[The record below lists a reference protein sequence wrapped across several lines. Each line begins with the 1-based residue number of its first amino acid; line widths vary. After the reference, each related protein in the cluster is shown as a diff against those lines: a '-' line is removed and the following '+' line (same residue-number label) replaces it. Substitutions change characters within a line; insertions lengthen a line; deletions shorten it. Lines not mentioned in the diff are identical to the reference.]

1 MFKMRGNQEMRQ
13 IALQISIA
21 LAAGIFSFIPSVSAA
36 PVLNAGSN
44 TKTTANV
51 SVTSATDAENF
62 PNVAI
67 TDVTATQRNNV
78 VDWQDF
84 SIAKDEMVRFDG
96 GETSGENVHNYL
108 NLVSGENTSRID
120 GAIKGGNNVYIVNPN
135 GVIFG
140 NSASV
145 DVGSLYVS
153 SRPLSDVD
161 IANIAD
167 NNTNNV
173 DMSPLANA
181 VSSSGNA
188 ASIVNM
194 GDVRATSVSVEGG
207 NIILADVNRI
217 KTTNGSA
224 VNTNV
229 TIQNIG
235 ATTGITL
242 GHSVRDVVEADN
254 ANTLMNATGGDYNY
268 TGGNYSSAK
277 KIVSIRDEYE
287 LENVAAAGLGRNYL
301 LIDDIELT
309 AAHTPIG
316 GNTADTAF
324 KGTFDGQFHTISN
337 VNVTGVEYGGLF
349 GRIIGGTVK
358 NVGVQGGSIKAVNAG
373 GIAGKVESSTK
384 LINVFNN
391 GTTINMKTPG
401 SETNNAGG
409 IVGYAQNSKISSAYN
424 TGSVVENDFRS
435 GGIAGTAYTAEIEN
449 VYNTGST
456 KNGLVGRG
464 SNGSITNAYASQSR
478 LHSSMYTA
486 TKNNILKKEEL
497 TSTSAAYY
505 AGLGFAI
512 SNKGGDNPDTVPWRI
527 YEGQS
532 LPLLRS
538 FLAANGTV
546 TVNYNYTHGNESG
559 SNGGADL
566 TANDLTYNGSYVTV
580 IGTPSYSGVSNI
592 DTSKISY
599 SGTAPNGVK
608 NVATKAL
615 FHTGQQGYDLIG
627 NNVTM
632 AKKQLSLSGSSMGIT
647 KVYDKS
653 ADAKSAVTKV
663 LSTATNISGV
673 VSGDSV
679 SLNPAGI
686 TATYVD
692 ANSNPDATVGTHKIT
707 LTGTVNLTGT
717 DAGNYTL
724 EATNLSTLVNVT
736 GTITQRPI
744 YLKTDLT
751 SVDFNK
757 TYDGT
762 ANISPRNGS
771 AVPVREILK
780 LEDTSVEVGDP
791 GPDSVGHG
799 KIEGDNVAL
808 AFGTD
813 ATTVPRYVDVDTS
826 GNMTSAGAANAG
838 KHSVLFSGITLT
850 GTADGD
856 DSGNYVLCYDGT
868 TNPVTNSQVLLKS
881 GVDVNTTGDNAV
893 SAVIRPRLLATDGF
907 QVKTP
912 TGQTDSAGNPIYTT
926 AAANKTYD
934 GTSTYTVPS
943 GSKLIANTAGANSN
957 SGLLPADS
965 VNLWFDLSSS
975 AGSTN
980 FVYRDSNNQ
989 LQPTKMAAGAQAAT
1003 GVAYAVVANTNTG
1016 YGYLK
1021 GNYTFDEATAASND
1035 NDVTPW
1041 QTLNDANAI
1050 PIVSGAGTISRRN
1063 ILIDTGNVT
1072 RINKRYDG
1080 NANVVGDDYTTIGGD
1095 YLKYATDSPA
1105 TLLKDDS
1112 TINEDVA
1119 GNDNVAWSVTAA
1131 YDNKN
1136 VVRGA
1141 DGVSVPDNA
1150 KNVNFTVALT
1160 GSDAV
1165 NYVLNGTN
1173 AETSSVPLTGTG
1185 KITPRELAPSFVDIS
1200 KTYNGT
1206 TAVNDGDFS
1215 AVSGSITLPTI
1226 TAGDDVQ
1233 LVYDPNAAYYY
1244 NTTTGQAESNAG
1256 TWAVRYPNLSLS
1268 GNDSVNYNLSTI
1280 IGSGNG
1286 IINRRLILSDGFQV
1300 KIGDTVAN
1308 GTKVYDGTSVYNV
1321 PDGATLVANTT
1332 ASGNTGVI
1340 DADQGKLRF
1349 SLSNTVDSNFI
1360 NTQNANTPTAKV
1372 LEADGIAYQVQAD
1385 TADGYGYLLNNYKIG
1400 TTTSSTPLAADTTY
1414 AVTGAGNITRRAI
1427 TIDISGATGIDK
1439 EYNRDTNLVGAGDIN
1454 IGGAYL
1460 NYASG
1465 SVEKSKLLADDSTA
1479 TAAAKDGDN
1488 AAWSVTAA
1496 YDNKNVVRDS
1506 AGNVVDNGKTVNF
1519 YISITGTDA
1528 ANYTINNGVNVVNAE
1543 TTAATPLTLTGSGKI
1558 TPKEITATFSP
1569 VTKIYTGTTRINDR
1583 DSTVTG
1589 NGTVAGLTG
1598 DAVTLNPYNYDAA
1611 YYDTPEVGT
1620 NKTVYYPGLSLGG
1633 ADSGNYKLSSTT
1645 GSSTGNSITP
1655 ATVTLG
1661 NFVFNFDG
1669 VNRVYNG
1676 DTAVAD
1682 STQDITADQFIT
1694 DSYIDLGAGAKYD
1707 FRSYIRNLNANY
1719 ASKDVNA
1726 NTGEGNVTYTFNLND
1741 ITIPNI
1747 SITGDYRNYFATEN
1761 GAITKPV
1768 GTITPKTVYATINNP
1783 VVTKT
1788 YNGLKNVQNYTAPLV
1803 SYSGLVGN
1811 SADVSTAE
1819 YLDKNQGTNKLVQY
1833 NVAISDGSNYSIQ
1846 YNSADRNMANYT
1858 TTADGPAV
1866 TDGTV
1871 ISTVVTP
1878 NNIINPKD
1886 LPVTFTNVTKQYDG
1900 TTDVLP
1906 TQVALGAATTGAVES
1921 GDTISLT
1928 GWNAAYNSPD
1938 VATANTVYYRNIT
1951 LSGNENGNY
1960 NFVDANGDTLTSST
1974 VINGNGT
1981 ITPYALSGTYAFTLG
1996 DVTKEYDRTNAIKY
2010 TDTAGG
2016 TTYYRDGSEAA
2027 IRNFITAPDVTVN
2040 GSSQQMA
2047 YALDMNNTGYN
2058 DSTVGTHPATFR
2070 VGLSSSN
2077 YTFDNVTVTDGTNT
2091 ITPTV
2096 INGVYYYDLVKN
2108 DATISPRNVYVALN
2122 NTPAIT
2128 KTYDGTTAVEQI
2140 VTGKNNKVYMPD
2152 AADFLSGDDVD
2163 VDWNNISAA
2172 YSSENVAY
2180 DGDGNVTSQDVIY
2193 TVGLTGTD
2201 AGNYVLYRSA
2211 DNTAITDNNKLT
2223 GTGIITP
2230 RELTVDF
2237 ARDEHPFDNSA
2248 YLSNPGSNLRL
2259 GNLATRD
2266 AGFDLDN
2273 IAKAAIGGRYTD
2285 KNVNRADDGTV
2296 LDKGLTYNNLQNALS
2311 GYATRNAI
2319 AKNYTIADSVTYSV
2333 DDAKGVITPLEI
2345 TDPLKAVWK
2354 VDVNKVYDATTNLP
2368 TDLPAETNANNILT
2382 LQVNTTYDGVLNLQG
2397 GSAGYQYSSAGY
2409 ESKNQGDRALK
2420 YTLTGVN
2427 ANQGNYQL
2435 SDAVVSAA
2443 VSNPWLS
2450 TDTTRNVNGASVT
2463 GNISARQLNIIAET
2477 DSKIYD
2483 GGLSVANPKALIHFS
2498 AADQAVITADADG
2511 VDYAVTANYTDK
2523 NAGTQD
2529 IAYTLTLNGNA
2540 NGNYVLNSNTATITG
2555 DTATGTT
2562 TGDIA
2567 KRKVYVTP
2575 ININNINK
2583 EYDTT
2588 NALPDTFTNAD
2599 HFQLT
2604 PADVNTGIVAGD
2616 EDIQLNVNAIE
2627 GAYADEHAGNK
2638 TITFNSFALMD
2649 TSDAADSGILNN
2661 YTLET
2666 DSIVGSGTISPKAL
2680 TIGIK
2685 AAPIKGYDT
2694 GKALSAGYATT
2705 DNLTLSGAFDNDA
2718 VNLQVNS
2725 ANYSNAKAGTGKTYS
2740 YEVSIDNTDYK
2751 LTQGANLPAITVS
2764 NDGQTGVITANDG
2777 TITKR
2782 KVYVSLAD
2790 TPDMVKTY
2798 DGNTGVK
2805 QDVTDKII
2813 VRSGDLLADGTEL
2826 DRNAVVINA
2835 RYDSKDAGERTVT
2848 YNTKLKGDAADNYEI
2863 HRLSNINDAAAD
2875 VETSTLTGKGVIN
2888 KAKLT
2893 LDPASISKTYNG
2905 TSVIGDGTNAG
2916 DESLTKDKL
2925 VFQGVNNESFT
2936 LTDAAF
2942 AKVIGQYGYGTGD
2955 ANVSW
2960 VGDEVADKDVLYTG
2974 LSDALAVMNADA
2986 GTNTI
2991 SKNYTIDQTAYFAAA
3006 QAKGKIRPITITQAA
3021 TANWKP
3027 VIREYN
3033 GDTDLHEVYDY
3044 SVGTKGEQL
3053 GVKDILQLTVKDSA
3067 GNTLT
3072 VDYDATANYDD
3083 MNVGSRHNLNYQINA
3098 VNKKVADSSGNP
3110 NYVLDSS
3117 VMAALEGRN
3126 MDSSSANVYSVIT
3139 PRTLTVA
3146 GVAAMNKEYDGTVD
3160 GVDNAQD
3167 RIALTNYI
3175 AKDKDNLGFTAT
3187 AVYDNPNAGKSEDTD
3202 ELQEHQVTYTLSLAN
3217 PNYQLETDT
3226 LTGTG
3231 TISRKGLTIV
3241 ATPAGVN
3248 MGEPLPKFTGT
3259 VEGLVPADSGLA
3271 SSFTFDT
3278 LPDVNTSRVTGAQT
3292 RYPVYGWYRNSYE
3305 GGNFGLNYTYSQ
3317 DPANETAFTVNYIN
3331 TDMGN
3336 PDLKPT
3342 PTHDVYR
3349 QIAKDVTSGF
3359 GDNNAASLQ
3368 YVDRNGKVLAT
3379 ETIGSGTIAAGE
3391 TLAELTVQGTDLAN
3405 IGIVGGD
3412 IVNLEGADA
3421 AGVANIE
3428 MQDKGAVVNLEVY
3441 SLNGEKTSADG
3452 NPAAEIVSTDSRNA
3466 LGSIQIVDESGNV
3479 LEEIDQD
3486 KAEKQE
3492 KEGEIAIQS
3501 SDGQSENEIELT
3513 VESTGVNVA

>member
-1 MFKMRGNQEMRQ
+1 MREDKEIKQ

-36 PVLNAGSN
+36 PVLNEGS
-44 TKTTANV
+44 TRTTAGVEVNP
-51 SVTSATDAENF
+51 ATDTNF

-67 TDVTATQRNNV
+67 MDVTAEQRNNV
-78 VDWQDF
+78 IDWQDF
-84 SIAKDEMVRFDG
+84 SVAKNEMVRFDG
-96 GETSGENVHNYL
+96 GNQTNNYL
-108 NLVSGENTSRID
+108 NLVSGGNTSHID
-120 GAIKGGNNVYIVNPN
+120 GAIKGGKDVYIVNPN

-153 SRPLSDVD
+153 SRPIADVD
-161 IANIAD
+161 LSTVGD
-167 NNTNNV
+167 TTTTT
-173 DMSPLANA
+173 DMTPLANA
-181 VSSSGNA
+181 VSMSGNA
-188 ASIVNM
+188 AAIVNM
-194 GDVRATSVSVEGG
+194 GDVQATSVSVEGG

-217 KTTNGSA
+217 KTADGSA

-229 TIQNIG
+229 TIKNIG
-235 ATTGITL
+235 NSTGITL
-242 GHSVRDVVEADN
+242 GHSVTDVKAAGANAD
-254 ANTLMNATGGDYNY
+254 TLMNNTGKNY
-268 TGGNYSSAK
+268 TSDYSSANK
-277 KIVSIRDEYE
+277 VVSIRNENE
-287 LENVAAAGLGRNYL
+287 LENVTAAGLGRNYL
-301 LIDDIELT
+301 LIDDIPLT
-309 AAHTPIG
+309 ANHTPIG
-316 GNTADTAF
+316 GDTPF
-324 KGTFDGQFHTISN
+324 TGNFDGQFHTISN
-337 VNVTGVEYGGLF
+337 VNVNGGTYGGLF
-349 GRIIGGTVK
+349 GHTSGGTIQ
-358 NVGVQGGSIKAVNAG
+358 NVGISGDSDNAIIATTYAG
-373 GIAGKVESSTK
+373 GIAGYSE
-384 LINVFNN
+384 
-391 GTTINMKTPG
+391 GTTFKNIFNEGVKI
-401 SETNNAGG
+401 G
-409 IVGYAQNSKISSAYN
+409 ISAPSDY
-424 TGSVVENDFRS
+424 SS
-435 GGIAGTAYTAEIEN
+435 GG
-449 VYNTGST
+449 
-456 KNGLVGRG
+456 GLVGIASG
-464 SNGSITNAYASQSR
+464 GSIT
-478 LHSSMYTA
+478 SSYNTA
-486 TKNNILKKEEL
+486 TVNSGDSYSGGGILGSAENVTL
-497 TSTSAAYY
+497 LQVYSIGDVQNGIIGMGSGNSTTDSYTTSSRVGSPLYNYSTETNVITPPASSYKLSDYSSFSSISA
-505 AGLGFAI
+505 
-512 SNKGGDNPDTVPWRI
+512 NGGENTVWRI

-532 LPLLRS
+532 RPLLRS
-538 FLAANGTV
+538 FLTANGTV
-546 TVNYNYTHGNESG
+546 TVNYNYTHGAADSG
-559 SNGGADL
+559 SNNGADL
-566 TANDLTYNGSYVTV
+566 TNITYNGSYVEVT
-580 IGTPSYSGVSNI
+580 GTPAYTGVGNI
-592 DTSKISY
+592 DTSKITY
-599 SGTAPNGVK
+599 ADPDNNGVR
-608 NVATKAL
+608 NATTKAL
-615 FHTGQQGYDLIG
+615 FYTGQQGYDLVG

-632 AKKQLSLSGSSMGIT
+632 NPRTLYLSGGSLGIT

-653 ADAKSAVTKV
+653 SSAT
-663 LSTATNISGV
+663 TAVQKAIDNVTNISGIV
-673 VSGDSV
+673 ADDDV
-679 SLNPAGI
+679 SLNPTGI

-692 ANSNPDATVGTHKIT
+692 YDSENNPVASAAVGSHSVV
-707 LTGTVNLTGT
+707 LGGTVSLSGN
-717 DAGNYTL
+717 DASNYTL
-724 EATNLSTLVNVT
+724 ETTNLSTLANVT

-744 YLKTDLT
+744 YLKTNLT
-751 SVDFNK
+751 GVDFNK

-762 ANISPRNGS
+762 ANISPTSDGS
-771 AVPVREILK
+771 AVPVSDILK
-780 LEDTSVEVGDP
+780 LEDTPVAVGDP
-791 GPDSVGHG
+791 GPNSVGHG
-799 KIEGDNVAL
+799 KIDGDNVAL

-881 GVDVNTTGDNAV
+881 GVDVNTTGENAV

-907 QVKTP
+907 QVRTR
-912 TGQTDSAGNPIYTT
+912 TGTDNSGNPIYSVTT
-926 AAANKTYD
+926 ANKTYD

-943 GSKLIANTAGANSN
+943 GSKLIANMAEANSN

-1003 GVAYAVVANTNTG
+1003 GVAYAVKANTNTG
-1016 YGYLK
+1016 YDYLK
-1021 GNYTFDEATAASND
+1021 GNYTFDSATAAS

-1041 QTLNDANAI
+1041 QTLNDAI
-1050 PIVSGAGTISRRN
+1050 PTVSGAGTISRRN
-1063 ILIDTGNVT
+1063 ILIDTRNVAE
-1072 RINKRYDG
+1072 INKPYDG
-1080 NANVVGDDYTTIGGD
+1080 NANVVGDDYTTIGGG
-1095 YLKYATDSPA
+1095 YLKYATNSSA

-1112 TINEDVA
+1112 TITEAVA
-1119 GNDNVAWSVTAA
+1119 GTDNVAWSVTAA

-1160 GSDAV
+1160 GTDAV

-1185 KITPRELAPSFVDIS
+1185 KITPVVLTPSFVDIS

-1206 TAVNDGDFS
+1206 TAVNDGDYS

-1226 TAGDDVQ
+1226 TATDDVK
-1233 LVYDPNAAYYY
+1233 LAYDAGVAYYY

-1256 TWAVRYPNLSLS
+1256 TWAVRYPNLRLT
-1268 GNDSVNYNLSTI
+1268 GNDSVNYNLSTDT
-1280 IGSGNG
+1280 GSGIG
-1286 IINRRLILSDGFQV
+1286 TIKRRLILSDGFQV

-1360 NTQNANTPTAKV
+1360 NTQNANAPTAKV
-1372 LEADGIAYQVQAD
+1372 LEANGIAYQVQAD

-1414 AVTGAGNITRRAI
+1414 DVYGGGNITRRAI

-1465 SVEKSKLLADDSTA
+1465 SAEKSKLLADDSTA

-1496 YDNKNVVRDS
+1496 YDNKDVVRDND
-1506 AGNVVDNGKTVNF
+1506 GNVVDNGKTVNF
-1519 YISITGTDA
+1519 NISITGTDA
-1528 ANYTINNGVNVVNAE
+1528 ANYTIYTINGNGVVNAE

-1611 YYDTPEVGT
+1611 YYDTPEVGD

-1633 ADSGNYKLSSTT
+1633 ADSGNYVLSNTT
-1645 GSSTGNSITP
+1645 GISTGNSITP
-1655 ATVTLG
+1655 ATVTLD
-1661 NFVFNFDG
+1661 NFVFAFTG
-1669 VNRVYNG
+1669 VTRVYNG

-1694 DSYIDLGAGAKYD
+1694 DSYINLGAGAKYD

-1726 NTGEGNVTYTFNLND
+1726 NTGTGNVTYSFTLAD
-1741 ITIPNI
+1741 MTIPNI
-1747 SITGDYRNYFATEN
+1747 SITPSYQGVDQGSYQNYFAN
-1761 GAITKPV
+1761 NPVTKNV

-1783 VVTKT
+1783 VVKKT
-1788 YNGLKNVQNYTAPLV
+1788 YNGLKDVQNYTAPLV

-1819 YLDKNQGTNKLVQY
+1819 YLDKNQGTDKLVQY

-1846 YNSADRNMANYT
+1846 YNSADPKMANYK

-1866 TDGTV
+1866 TAGTV

-1886 LPVTFTNVTKQYDG
+1886 LPITFKNVTKQYDG

-1906 TQVALGAATTGAVES
+1906 TQVALGEATTGAVES

-1974 VINGNGT
+1974 VINGSGT
-1981 ITPYALSGTYAFTLG
+1981 ITRYALSGTYAFTLG
-1996 DVTKEYDRTNAIKY
+1996 NVTKEYDRTNAIKY
-2010 TDTAGG
+2010 TGTAGG

-2040 GSSQQMA
+2040 GNSQPQQLA

-2128 KTYDGTTAVEQI
+2128 KTYDGTTAVEQT

-2163 VDWNNISAA
+2163 VDWNNISAV
-2172 YSSENVAY
+2172 YDNENA
-2180 DGDGNVTSQDVIY
+2180 GNRNVIY
-2193 TVGLTGTD
+2193 TVGLTGAD
-2201 AGNYVLYRSA
+2201 AGNYVLYKA
-2211 DNTAITDNNKLT
+2211 EDNTAITNDNKLT
-2223 GTGIITP
+2223 ETGVIGK
-2230 RELTVDF
+2230 RQLTIDF
-2237 ARDEHPFDNSA
+2237 VRDEHIYDNSA
-2248 YLSNPGSNLRL
+2248 DVANAGSKLRL
-2259 GNLATRD
+2259 GNLANRD
-2266 AGFDLDN
+2266 VGFALDDT
-2273 IAKAAIGGRYTD
+2273 AKALINGTYTD
-2285 KNVNRADDGTV
+2285 ENVNRAADGTV
-2296 LDKGLTYNNLQNALS
+2296 LDKGLTYNGLQSALTD
-2311 GYATRNAI
+2311 YATRNAI
-2319 AKNYTIADSVTYSV
+2319 ANNYTIVADSVTYSV
-2333 DDAKGVITPLEI
+2333 DDAKGVIMPLEI
-2345 TDPLKAVWK
+2345 TAPLKAVWQTG
-2354 VDVNKVYDATTNLP
+2354 VNKVYDATTNLP
-2368 TDLPAETNANNILT
+2368 TGTDANSVLT
-2382 LQVNTTYDGVLNLQG
+2382 LQVNTAYDGVLSLQG
-2397 GSAGYQYSSAGY
+2397 GSEGYQYSSVGY

-2443 VSNPWLS
+2443 LSNPWLS
-2450 TDTTRNVNGASVT
+2450 TDTTRNVNGTSVT
-2463 GNISARQLNIIAET
+2463 GNISKRQLNIIAET
-2477 DSKIYD
+2477 DSKVYD

-2511 VDYAVTANYTDK
+2511 VDYAVTANYINK
-2523 NAGTQD
+2523 NAGTQNID
-2529 IAYTLTLNGNA
+2529 YTLTLNGNA

-2588 NALPDTFTNAD
+2588 NALPDDFTNAG

-2616 EDIQLNVNAIE
+2616 EDIQLNIDAIE
-2627 GAYADEHAGNK
+2627 GAYANEHAGNK
-2638 TITFNSFALMD
+2638 TITFNNFALMD
-2649 TSDAADSGILNN
+2649 TSDAVDSGILNN

-2666 DSIVGSGTISPKAL
+2666 NSIVGSGTISPKEL

-2694 GKALSAGYATT
+2694 SKALSAGYATT

-2725 ANYSNAKAGTGKTYS
+2725 ANYSNAKADTGKTYS
-2740 YEVSIDNTDYK
+2740 YEVSIDNTDYQ
-2751 LTQGANLPAITVS
+2751 LTQGANLPSITVS

-2813 VRSGDLLADGTEL
+2813 VRSGDLLDDGTEL
-2826 DRNAVVINA
+2826 NRDAAVINA
-2835 RYDSKDAGERTVT
+2835 HYDNKDAGDRTVT

-2974 LSDALAVMNADA
+2974 LSDALAVMNADDS
-2986 GTNTI
+2986 TNAI

-3044 SVGTKGEQL
+3044 SVGTKGAQL

-3098 VNKKVADSSGNP
+3098 VNKKVADTSGNP

-3146 GVAAMNKEYDGTVD
+3146 SVAAMNKEYDGTVD

-3167 RIALTNYI
+3167 KIALTNYI

-3241 ATPAGVN
+3241 ATPASVN
-3248 MGEPLPKFTGT
+3248 MGEPLPQFTGT
-3259 VEGLVPADSGLA
+3259 VEGLVPADSSLA
-3271 SSFTFDT
+3271 SSFTFAT
-3278 LPDVNTSRVTGAQT
+3278 LPDVNTSNVTGAQT
-3292 RYPVYGWYRNSYE
+3292 PYPIYGWYRNSYE

-3342 PTHDVYR
+3342 PTHDVY
-3349 QIAKDVTSGF
+3349 QQVAKDVTSGF
-3359 GDNNAASLQ
+3359 GGNNAASLQ
-3368 YVDRNGKVLAT
+3368 YVDKNGKVLAT
-3379 ETIGSGTIAAGE
+3379 ETIGSGTIATGE
-3391 TLAELTVQGTDLAN
+3391 TMDGLTVQGTDLAN

-3421 AGVANIE
+3421 AGIANIE

-3441 SLNGEKTSADG
+3441 SLNGEKTSTDG

-3501 SDGQSENEIELT
+3501 SDGQNENEIELT